1 MGGERER
8 LREFSDQS
16 SQPVIKVGSSCGL
29 VTLPQIICASSA
41 LARLAVLIPRTLLIL
56 TTNGA
61 NIKALFRFLTD
72 TN

>member
-29 VTLPQIICASSA
+29 VTLPQIICA
-41 LARLAVLIPRTLLIL
+41 LGRLAVLIPRTLLIL